1 MFMRRIGYLDCGDC
15 GRQHEVHVNRAGQ
28 LVSLVSCPAS
38 GGFLGPLAQNRLR
51 AQLDEAR
58 RELSAAEQLFHS
70 ERVNYLDLAAQLDE
84 VHRRLVLAQNTI
96 LEHAREA

>member
-1 MFMRRIGYLDCGDC
+1 MRRIGYLDCGDC
-15 GRQHEVHVNRAGQ
+15 GKQHEVHVNRAGQ

-38 GGFLGPLAQNRLR
+38 SNGFLGPVAQNRLR

-58 RELSAAEQLFHS
+58 RELSAAEQLFS
-70 ERVNYLDLAAQLDE
+70 SGRVNYLDLAAQIDE

-96 LEHAREA
+96 LDHAGEG